1 MTDWEV
7 PAKVERVVDG
17 DTILAECD
25 LGWHVKL
32 ETYVRLYGVNAP
44 ELATD
49 EGKAARD
56 FVKEQLPVGTPVTV
70 VSHKLLGATEKYG
83 RALASVTLPSGRDL
97 STVLLETEHAVAYDG
112 GAR

>member
-17 DTILAECD
+17 DTILARCD
-25 LGWHVKL
+25 LGWHVSL
-32 ETYVRLYGVNAP
+32 TTYVRIYGINAP
-44 ELATD
+44 EVDTD
-49 EGKAARD
+49 AGKAARD
-56 FVKEQLPVGTPVTV
+56 FVKEQLPVGTPITV

-97 STVLLETEHAVAYDG
+97 ATVMLETECAVPYE
-112 GAR
+112 GAH